1 MKYQRRLKVISKI
14 NTPQVNLFELG
25 GDTAGQN
32 VGGGTAVNLSN
43 GSYTNATSNEWYG
56 NTAVQNPDTYK
67 GYSMAANS
75 GGKPTIQNGS
85 EKSSSNQELAAG
97 LMSAAGSLN
106 QLMGNAISQS
116 SIKDPNEMK
125 NNYRNQLGGLDTSSF
140 DALNASKKANI
151 ASVTASDFH
160 NMSNGAAVLNGIS
173 AGDVGATAGNAIV
186 PGWGALV
193 GGVLGTGSSVV
204 GSIIGRNRARKAV
217 KPMNDFIREI
227 NKLNNQNFVNQNNNL
242 LANQVSNLE
251 ANYAAEGGFLNMGNN
266 IYKSGGKKNKPDFMK
281 RLEDPN
287 RQFLYDWAINSA
299 GDSIGHPMTHKL
311 GYVTSGDDAI
321 VFPHVATTDNGL
333 YEFQNSRDAFKHA
346 IDNNDTLRMSPSE
359 AEYFT
364 THYKNDYPGFEAY
377 RDTVIPASYSY
388 GGQLG
393 NHPNDFSNGLLQ
405 INNGGS
411 HEMNPYQGVQMGVD
425 PQGTPNLVEEGETVF
440 GDFVFSNRITV
451 PKDVLASF
459 GIKSKKKMT
468 YADVSKYLAKES
480 EERPNDNISQ
490 KGLERNLGLLSDAQ
504 EKQKLQEDAE
514 KRLAQAMNAV
524 NPNMPADPMMAMQG
538 EEQMQEGQMAQD
550 QMAQEQAMQ
559 EQAMQEQMM
568 QEQMAQQGGQPMMMA
583 KGGKIKNKKTIDNL
597 PTDGEIVE
605 KPEAPYLYPNYGYT
619 EPQRLES
626 LNPVIRDLDYAKTL
640 AGNIPIAGSA
650 LAAYDLYQEPSWQNL
665 GSLGLNLLSDASTLM
680 GGIPVGAAL
689 RNANRAWRAANSLVG
704 RRLPLS
710 IKHKYNQRIPF
721 KYFEPEFT
729 ERPASDIEIQTSDA
743 MPRDNTRVFTYTPSN
758 SVNTYQTGGK
768 KSQLYGQTYQG
779 YHRYGE
785 DRVNKDDFV
794 KLAQDYIRGL
804 AYIPD
809 YYNVWLQLYGSKDSD
824 GILHTPKITPE
835 NEKQLQ
841 EAYKNIVTQ
850 TMIGRKQIADP
861 RKYSDL
867 AVEEAIS
874 LYQELAKRG
883 EHVKPQELLDF
894 NKLNIKQKNK
904 LITQANKIDAQYH
917 RVNSKK
923 TSYKSKLQQREPE
936 IAKDFPLEP
945 QKSLSEPSITRLP
958 LQKEAPME
966 LEYPLTQHPDSKD
979 FELAPMS
986 SLTEYPGADPD
997 FELESQPRMWEPHIP
1012 AVVEKLPPIPPYYSQ
1027 MPYNLDELE
1036 YELGTQ
1042 LKNNPPEYD
1051 IDEDRWVANTEN
1063 GKKVNAVANYLDNQ
1077 PNVDYKPSDIVLPTL
1092 PKYKPKN
1099 GADWIAE
1106 TFYKD
1111 LQSKYAKPG
1120 WISPEYN
1127 PDHHMIEYYNKPKD
1141 QTEYYITPYP
1151 ESYKDNPN
1159 DYFNDP
1165 QQVIIDPV
1173 NGIVS
1178 NFGYGKKLM
1187 DDYQGSM
1194 EAGNTKY
1201 HYKADESLLQ
1211 DPNFIEA
1218 LRIAGVDA
1226 NSIEELEKDPTYK
1239 HLTAVI
1245 RANPEKWAPFL
1256 WSIKTHSGATED
1268 SLDFF
1273 NDDGSINY
1281 GKFERNFN
1289 NQFPRI
1295 RFDGIGGI
1303 AHWVAGLLKP
1313 SMVKKGNHV
1322 GETLQP
1328 VAEENKVEDKTEG
1341 SKLPE
1346 RRGEFLR
1353 YAGVLGDAFAGVMT
1367 ALSKPNYDNVDD
1379 YFKSAK
1385 GMYTPVEY
1393 NPIGGYLPYKP
1404 VDVNKMINDQN
1415 ANTAATRRAL
1425 MDVHAG
1431 NRGSMSG
1438 ALTMLN
1444 NGHLRTIGDN
1454 YIAATEANWKML
1466 QDKEKFN
1473 RETESANSEGF
1484 LKAAMAN
1491 QSALAS
1497 MRDSL
1502 YNAYKWKDD
1511 IYQKNRIA
1519 KVQAYN
1525 NLFSDLTEIGKD
1537 VMNYNDNVRIT
1548 NAGGYGNGAQQM
1560 LAGHRDYKKDQNADG
1575 TWADDTYMNT
1585 NQQLKNKKNK
1595 KK

>member
-14 NTPQVNLFELG
+14 NTPQVNLFE
-25 GDTAGQN
+25 
-32 VGGGTAVNLSN
+32 GGGGLPSEKDAGLVN
-43 GSYTNATSNEWYG
+43 TSNISLPDVRVD
-56 NTAVQNPDTYK
+56 VQPNYSSSSGTLDTK
-67 GYSMAANS
+67 NLQSQINASIAKMNI
-75 GGKPTIQNGS
+75 KNGS
-85 EKSSSNQELAAG
+85 ENASSNQGLAEG

-106 QLMGNAISQS
+106 SLIGNAISQA
-116 SIKDPNEMK
+116 SIKDPEEMK

-151 ASVTASDFH
+151 ANVTASDFH
-160 NMSNGAAVLNGIS
+160 NMTKGSGVLNGIS
-173 AGDVGATAGNAIV
+173 AGDVGATAGNAVV
-186 PGWGALV
+186 PGWGALF
-193 GGVLGTGSSVV
+193 GGVLGTDSSIV
-204 GSIIGRNRARKAV
+204 GTIIGRKRARNAV
-217 KPMNDFIREI
+217 EPMNDFIREI

-242 LANQVSNLE
+242 LANQVSSLE
-251 ANYAAEGGFLNMGNN
+251 ANYAAKGGFLNMDNN
-266 IYKSGGKKNKPDFMK
+266 IYES
-281 RLEDPN
+281 
-287 RQFLYDWAINSA
+287 
-299 GDSIGHPMTHKL
+299 
-311 GYVTSGDDAI
+311 SGDMRYYA
-321 VFPHVATTDNGL
+321 
-333 YEFQNSRDAFKHA
+333 
-346 IDNNDTLRMSPSE
+346 PSANYQE
-359 AEYFT
+359 WLEYP
-364 THYKNDYPGFEAY
+364 NFEG
-377 RDTVIPASYSY
+377 PASYSY

-538 EEQMQEGQMAQD
+538 EEQMQEDQMAQD

-559 EQAMQEQMM
+559 EQVA

-583 KGGKIKNKKTIDNL
+583 EGGNL
-597 PTDGEIVE
+597 
-605 KPEAPYLYPNYGYT
+605 
-619 EPQRLES
+619 QRL
-626 LNPVIRDLDYAKTL
+626 
-640 AGNIPIAGSA
+640 
-650 LAAYDLYQEPSWQNL
+650 
-665 GSLGLNLLSDASTLM
+665 
-680 GGIPVGAAL
+680 
-689 RNANRAWRAANSLVG
+689 
-704 RRLPLS
+704 
-710 IKHKYNQRIPF
+710 PF
-721 KYFEPEFT
+721 EYFEPEFT
-729 ERPASDIEIQTSDA
+729 EHPTLDMKITPSDA
-743 MPRDNTRVFTYTPSN
+743 MPRDATRVFTYTPSTSAN
-758 SVNTYQTGGK
+758 IYALGSKINKVDSAPINVMDFK
-768 KSQLYGQTYQG
+768 DLLYEYI
-779 YHRYGE
+779 
-785 DRVNKDDFV
+785 KD
-794 KLAQDYIRGL
+794 LG
-804 AYIPD
+804 YIPD
-809 YYNVWLQLYGSKDSD
+809 YEDVFQALYGSSD
-824 GILHTPKITPE
+824 KGSDTIDIPNITQE
-835 NEKQLQ
+835 NENQLK
-841 EAYKNIVTQ
+841 ESYNI
-850 TMIGRKQIADP
+850 I
-861 RKYSDL
+861 
-867 AVEEAIS
+867 
-874 LYQELAKRG
+874 KR
-883 EHVKPQELLDF
+883 Q
-894 NKLNIKQKNK
+894 
-904 LITQANKIDAQYH
+904 
-917 RVNSKK
+917 
-923 TSYKSKLQQREPE
+923 
-936 IAKDFPLEP
+936 
-945 QKSLSEPSITRLP
+945 
-958 LQKEAPME
+958 
-966 LEYPLTQHPDSKD
+966 
-979 FELAPMS
+979 
-986 SLTEYPGADPD
+986 LTEDPS
-997 FELESQPRMWEPHIP
+997 FRHRMDSGYKPDEI
-1012 AVVEKLPPIPPYYSQ
+1012 KLPPIPPSN
-1027 MPYNLDELE
+1027 NLEDTSE
-1036 YELGTQ
+1036 YKFGEKIKQ
-1042 LKNNPPEYD
+1042 IKNIEDWVSED
-1051 IDEDRWVANTEN
+1051 IAKMRD
-1063 GKKVNAVANYLDNQ
+1063 
-1077 PNVDYKPSDIVLPTL
+1077 
-1092 PKYKPKN
+1092 
-1099 GADWIAE
+1099 
-1106 TFYKD
+1106 
-1111 LQSKYAKPG
+1111 KYAKPG

-1127 PDHHMIEYYNKPKD
+1127 LDHHMIEYYNKPKN

-1194 EAGNTKY
+1194 EAGNTEY
-1201 HYKADESLLQ
+1201 HYKEDESLLQ

-1218 LRIAGVDA
+1218 LRIAGMDA

-1239 HLTAVI
+1239 HLTDVI
-1245 RANPEKWAPFL
+1245 RANPDKWAPFL
-1256 WSIKTHSGATED
+1256 WSIKNHSKATNV

-1289 NQFPRI
+1289 NQFPRV

-1303 AHWVAGLLKP
+1303 AHWVAGLLNP

-1328 VAEENKVEDKTEG
+1328 VAENKAEDKTEG

-1346 RRGEFLR
+1346 KRGEFLR

-1367 ALSKPNYDNVDD
+1367 ALSKPNYDNVND
-1379 YFKSAK
+1379 YFKSVK
-1385 GMYTPVEY
+1385 GMYSPVEY

-1425 MDVHAG
+1425 MDAHAG

-1491 QSALAS
+1491 QSALAA
-1497 MRDSL
+1497 MRDSF

-1511 IYQKNRIA
+1511 IYQKNKIA

-1525 NLFSDLTEIGKD
+1525 NLFSDLSEIGKD

-1560 LAGHRDYKKDQNADG
+1560 LAGYRDYKKDQNADG
-1575 TWADDTYMNT
+1575 TWADNTYMNT
-1585 NQQLKNKKNK
+1585 NQQLKKKNK

>member
-1 MKYQRRLKVISKI
+1 MIMKYQRRLKVISKI
-14 NTPQVNLFELG
+14 NTPQVNLFE
-25 GDTAGQN
+25 
-32 VGGGTAVNLSN
+32 GGGGLPSENNAGLVN
-43 GSYTNATSNEWYG
+43 TSNISLPEVRMNVQPNYSSSG
-56 NTAVQNPDTYK
+56 TLDTKNLQSQINASIAKVNTK
-67 GYSMAANS
+67 
-75 GGKPTIQNGS
+75 NGS
-85 EKSSSNQELAAG
+85 ENASSNQGLAAG

-106 QLMGNAISQS
+106 SLIGNAISQA
-116 SIKDPNEMK
+116 SIKDPEEMK

-151 ASVTASDFH
+151 ANVTASDFH
-160 NMSNGAAVLNGIS
+160 NMTKGSGVLNGIS

-193 GGVLGTGSSVV
+193 GGVLGTGSSIV
-204 GSIIGRNRARKAV
+204 GTIIGRKRARNAV
-217 KPMNDFIREI
+217 EPMNDFIREI

-242 LANQVSNLE
+242 LANQVSSLE
-251 ANYAAEGGFLNMGNN
+251 ANYAAKGGFLNMGNN
-266 IYKSGGKKNKPDFMK
+266 IYES
-281 RLEDPN
+281 
-287 RQFLYDWAINSA
+287 
-299 GDSIGHPMTHKL
+299 
-311 GYVTSGDDAI
+311 SGDMRYYA
-321 VFPHVATTDNGL
+321 PSANYQGL
-333 YEFQNSRDAFKHA
+333 
-346 IDNNDTLRMSPSE
+346 L
-359 AEYFT
+359 EYP
-364 THYKNDYPGFEAY
+364 NFEG
-377 RDTVIPASYSY
+377 PASYSY

-538 EEQMQEGQMAQD
+538 EEQMQEDQMAQD

-559 EQAMQEQMM
+559 EQVA

-583 KGGKIKNKKTIDNL
+583 EGGNLNIKTVDNL
-597 PTDGEIVE
+597 PT
-605 KPEAPYLYPNYGYT
+605 A
-619 EPQRLES
+619 
-626 LNPVIRDLDYAKTL
+626 
-640 AGNIPIAGSA
+640 
-650 LAAYDLYQEPSWQNL
+650 
-665 GSLGLNLLSDASTLM
+665 
-680 GGIPVGAAL
+680 
-689 RNANRAWRAANSLVG
+689 
-704 RRLPLS
+704 
-710 IKHKYNQRIPF
+710 
-721 KYFEPEFT
+721 
-729 ERPASDIEIQTSDA
+729 
-743 MPRDNTRVFTYTPSN
+743 RVFTYTPSTSAN
-758 SVNTYQTGGK
+758 IYARGSKINKVDSAPINVMDFEDL
-768 KSQLYGQTYQG
+768 LYEYTKELG
-779 YHRYGE
+779 
-785 DRVNKDDFV
+785 
-794 KLAQDYIRGL
+794 
-804 AYIPD
+804 YIPD
-809 YYNVWLQLYGSKDSD
+809 YEDVFEALYGSSD
-824 GILHTPKITPE
+824 KGSDTIDIPNITQE
-835 NEKQLQ
+835 NENQLK
-841 EAYKNIVTQ
+841 ESYNI
-850 TMIGRKQIADP
+850 I
-861 RKYSDL
+861 
-867 AVEEAIS
+867 
-874 LYQELAKRG
+874 KR
-883 EHVKPQELLDF
+883 Q
-894 NKLNIKQKNK
+894 
-904 LITQANKIDAQYH
+904 
-917 RVNSKK
+917 
-923 TSYKSKLQQREPE
+923 
-936 IAKDFPLEP
+936 
-945 QKSLSEPSITRLP
+945 
-958 LQKEAPME
+958 
-966 LEYPLTQHPDSKD
+966 
-979 FELAPMS
+979 
-986 SLTEYPGADPD
+986 LTEDPS
-997 FELESQPRMWEPHIP
+997 FRHRMDSGYKPDEI
-1012 AVVEKLPPIPPYYSQ
+1012 KLPPIPPSN
-1027 MPYNLDELE
+1027 NLEDTSE
-1036 YELGTQ
+1036 YKFGEKIKQ
-1042 LKNNPPEYD
+1042 IKNNEDWVSED
-1051 IDEDRWVANTEN
+1051 IAKMRD
-1063 GKKVNAVANYLDNQ
+1063 
-1077 PNVDYKPSDIVLPTL
+1077 
-1092 PKYKPKN
+1092 
-1099 GADWIAE
+1099 
-1106 TFYKD
+1106 
-1111 LQSKYAKPG
+1111 KYAKPG

-1127 PDHHMIEYYNKPKD
+1127 LDHHMIEYYNKPKN

-1194 EAGNTKY
+1194 EAGNTEY
-1201 HYKADESLLQ
+1201 HYKEDESLLQ

-1218 LRIAGVDA
+1218 LRIAGMDA

-1239 HLTAVI
+1239 HLTDVI
-1245 RANPEKWAPFL
+1245 RANPDKWAPFL
-1256 WSIKTHSGATED
+1256 WSIKNHSKATNV

-1289 NQFPRI
+1289 NQFPRV

-1303 AHWVAGLLKP
+1303 AHWVAGLLNP

-1328 VAEENKVEDKTEG
+1328 VAENKAEDKTEG

-1346 RRGEFLR
+1346 KRGEFLR

-1367 ALSKPNYDNVDD
+1367 ALSKPNYDNVND
-1379 YFKSAK
+1379 YFKSVK
-1385 GMYTPVEY
+1385 GMYSPVEY

-1425 MDVHAG
+1425 MDAHAG

-1491 QSALAS
+1491 QSALAA
-1497 MRDSL
+1497 MRDSF

-1511 IYQKNRIA
+1511 IYQKNKIA

-1525 NLFSDLTEIGKD
+1525 NLFSDLSEIGKD

-1560 LAGHRDYKKDQNADG
+1560 LAGYRDYKKDQNADG
-1575 TWADDTYMNT
+1575 TWADNTYMNT
-1585 NQQLKNKKNK
+1585 NQQLKKKNK

>member
-14 NTPQVNLFELG
+14 NTPQVNLFE
-25 GDTAGQN
+25 
-32 VGGGTAVNLSN
+32 GGGGLPSENNAGLVN
-43 GSYTNATSNEWYG
+43 TSNISLPEVRMNVQPNYSSSG
-56 NTAVQNPDTYK
+56 TLDTKNLQSQINASIAKVNTK
-67 GYSMAANS
+67 
-75 GGKPTIQNGS
+75 NGS
-85 EKSSSNQELAAG
+85 ENASSNQGLAAG

-106 QLMGNAISQS
+106 SLIGNAISQA
-116 SIKDPNEMK
+116 SIKDPEEMK

-151 ASVTASDFH
+151 ANVTASDFH
-160 NMSNGAAVLNGIS
+160 NMTKGSGVLNGIS

-193 GGVLGTGSSVV
+193 GGVLGTGSSIV
-204 GSIIGRNRARKAV
+204 GTIIGRKRARNAV
-217 KPMNDFIREI
+217 EPMNDFIREI

-242 LANQVSNLE
+242 LANQVSSLE
-251 ANYAAEGGFLNMGNN
+251 ANYAAKGGFLNMGNN
-266 IYKSGGKKNKPDFMK
+266 IYES
-281 RLEDPN
+281 
-287 RQFLYDWAINSA
+287 
-299 GDSIGHPMTHKL
+299 
-311 GYVTSGDDAI
+311 SGDMRYYA
-321 VFPHVATTDNGL
+321 PSANYQGL
-333 YEFQNSRDAFKHA
+333 
-346 IDNNDTLRMSPSE
+346 L
-359 AEYFT
+359 EYP
-364 THYKNDYPGFEAY
+364 NFEG
-377 RDTVIPASYSY
+377 PASYSY

-538 EEQMQEGQMAQD
+538 EEQMQEDQMAQD

-559 EQAMQEQMM
+559 EQVA

-583 KGGKIKNKKTIDNL
+583 EGGNLNIKTVDNL
-597 PTDGEIVE
+597 PT
-605 KPEAPYLYPNYGYT
+605 A
-619 EPQRLES
+619 
-626 LNPVIRDLDYAKTL
+626 
-640 AGNIPIAGSA
+640 
-650 LAAYDLYQEPSWQNL
+650 
-665 GSLGLNLLSDASTLM
+665 
-680 GGIPVGAAL
+680 
-689 RNANRAWRAANSLVG
+689 
-704 RRLPLS
+704 
-710 IKHKYNQRIPF
+710 
-721 KYFEPEFT
+721 
-729 ERPASDIEIQTSDA
+729 
-743 MPRDNTRVFTYTPSN
+743 RVFTYTPSTSAN
-758 SVNTYQTGGK
+758 IYARGSKINKVDSAPINVMDFEDL
-768 KSQLYGQTYQG
+768 LYEYTKELG
-779 YHRYGE
+779 
-785 DRVNKDDFV
+785 
-794 KLAQDYIRGL
+794 
-804 AYIPD
+804 YIPD
-809 YYNVWLQLYGSKDSD
+809 YEDVFEALYGSSD
-824 GILHTPKITPE
+824 KGSDTIDIPNITQE
-835 NEKQLQ
+835 NENQLK
-841 EAYKNIVTQ
+841 ESYNI
-850 TMIGRKQIADP
+850 I
-861 RKYSDL
+861 
-867 AVEEAIS
+867 
-874 LYQELAKRG
+874 KR
-883 EHVKPQELLDF
+883 Q
-894 NKLNIKQKNK
+894 
-904 LITQANKIDAQYH
+904 
-917 RVNSKK
+917 
-923 TSYKSKLQQREPE
+923 
-936 IAKDFPLEP
+936 
-945 QKSLSEPSITRLP
+945 
-958 LQKEAPME
+958 
-966 LEYPLTQHPDSKD
+966 
-979 FELAPMS
+979 
-986 SLTEYPGADPD
+986 LTEDPS
-997 FELESQPRMWEPHIP
+997 FRHRMDSGYKPDEI
-1012 AVVEKLPPIPPYYSQ
+1012 KLPPIPPSN
-1027 MPYNLDELE
+1027 NLEDTSE
-1036 YELGTQ
+1036 YKFGEKIKQ
-1042 LKNNPPEYD
+1042 IKNNEDWVSED
-1051 IDEDRWVANTEN
+1051 IAKMRD
-1063 GKKVNAVANYLDNQ
+1063 
-1077 PNVDYKPSDIVLPTL
+1077 
-1092 PKYKPKN
+1092 
-1099 GADWIAE
+1099 
-1106 TFYKD
+1106 
-1111 LQSKYAKPG
+1111 KYAKPG

-1127 PDHHMIEYYNKPKD
+1127 LDHHMIEYYNKPKN

-1194 EAGNTKY
+1194 EAGNTEY
-1201 HYKADESLLQ
+1201 HYKEDESLLQ

-1218 LRIAGVDA
+1218 LRIAGMDA

-1239 HLTAVI
+1239 HLTDVI
-1245 RANPEKWAPFL
+1245 RANPDKWAPFL
-1256 WSIKTHSGATED
+1256 WSIKNHSKATNV

-1289 NQFPRI
+1289 NQFPRV

-1303 AHWVAGLLKP
+1303 AHWVAGLLNP

-1328 VAEENKVEDKTEG
+1328 VAENKAEDKTEG

-1346 RRGEFLR
+1346 KRGEFLR

-1367 ALSKPNYDNVDD
+1367 ALSKPNYDNVND
-1379 YFKSAK
+1379 YFKSVK
-1385 GMYTPVEY
+1385 GMYSPVEY

-1425 MDVHAG
+1425 MDAHAG

-1491 QSALAS
+1491 QSALAA
-1497 MRDSL
+1497 MRDSF

-1511 IYQKNRIA
+1511 IYQKNKIA

-1525 NLFSDLTEIGKD
+1525 NLFSDLSEIGKD

-1560 LAGHRDYKKDQNADG
+1560 LAGYRDYKKDQNADG
-1575 TWADDTYMNT
+1575 TWADNTYMNT
-1585 NQQLKNKKNK
+1585 NQQLKKKNK

>member
-14 NTPQVNLFELG
+14 NTPQVNLFE
-25 GDTAGQN
+25 
-32 VGGGTAVNLSN
+32 GGGGLPSENNAGLVN
-43 GSYTNATSNEWYG
+43 TSNISLPEVRMNVQPNYSSSG
-56 NTAVQNPDTYK
+56 TLDTKNLQSQINASIAKVNTK
-67 GYSMAANS
+67 
-75 GGKPTIQNGS
+75 NGS
-85 EKSSSNQELAAG
+85 ENASSNQGLAAG

-106 QLMGNAISQS
+106 SLIGNAISQA
-116 SIKDPNEMK
+116 SIKDPEEMK

-151 ASVTASDFH
+151 ANVTASDFH
-160 NMSNGAAVLNGIS
+160 NMTKGSGVLNGIS

-193 GGVLGTGSSVV
+193 GGVLGTGSSIV
-204 GSIIGRNRARKAV
+204 GTIIGRKRARNAV
-217 KPMNDFIREI
+217 EPMNDFIREI

-242 LANQVSNLE
+242 LANQVSSLE
-251 ANYAAEGGFLNMGNN
+251 ANYAAKGGFLNMGNN
-266 IYKSGGKKNKPDFMK
+266 IYES
-281 RLEDPN
+281 
-287 RQFLYDWAINSA
+287 
-299 GDSIGHPMTHKL
+299 
-311 GYVTSGDDAI
+311 SGDMRYYA
-321 VFPHVATTDNGL
+321 PSANYQGL
-333 YEFQNSRDAFKHA
+333 
-346 IDNNDTLRMSPSE
+346 L
-359 AEYFT
+359 EYP
-364 THYKNDYPGFEAY
+364 NFEG
-377 RDTVIPASYSY
+377 PASYSY

-514 KRLAQAMNAV
+514 KRLAQAMNAM

-538 EEQMQEGQMAQD
+538 EEQMQEDQMAQD

-559 EQAMQEQMM
+559 EQVA

-583 KGGKIKNKKTIDNL
+583 EGGNLNIKTVDNL
-597 PTDGEIVE
+597 PT
-605 KPEAPYLYPNYGYT
+605 A
-619 EPQRLES
+619 
-626 LNPVIRDLDYAKTL
+626 
-640 AGNIPIAGSA
+640 
-650 LAAYDLYQEPSWQNL
+650 
-665 GSLGLNLLSDASTLM
+665 
-680 GGIPVGAAL
+680 
-689 RNANRAWRAANSLVG
+689 
-704 RRLPLS
+704 
-710 IKHKYNQRIPF
+710 
-721 KYFEPEFT
+721 
-729 ERPASDIEIQTSDA
+729 
-743 MPRDNTRVFTYTPSN
+743 RVFTYTPSTSAN
-758 SVNTYQTGGK
+758 IYARGSKINKVDSAPINVMDFEDL
-768 KSQLYGQTYQG
+768 LYEYTKELG
-779 YHRYGE
+779 
-785 DRVNKDDFV
+785 
-794 KLAQDYIRGL
+794 
-804 AYIPD
+804 YIPD
-809 YYNVWLQLYGSKDSD
+809 YEDVFEALYGSSD
-824 GILHTPKITPE
+824 KGSDTIDIPNITQE
-835 NEKQLQ
+835 NENQLK
-841 EAYKNIVTQ
+841 ESYNI
-850 TMIGRKQIADP
+850 I
-861 RKYSDL
+861 
-867 AVEEAIS
+867 
-874 LYQELAKRG
+874 KR
-883 EHVKPQELLDF
+883 Q
-894 NKLNIKQKNK
+894 
-904 LITQANKIDAQYH
+904 
-917 RVNSKK
+917 
-923 TSYKSKLQQREPE
+923 
-936 IAKDFPLEP
+936 
-945 QKSLSEPSITRLP
+945 
-958 LQKEAPME
+958 
-966 LEYPLTQHPDSKD
+966 
-979 FELAPMS
+979 
-986 SLTEYPGADPD
+986 LTEDPS
-997 FELESQPRMWEPHIP
+997 FRHRMDSGYKPDEI
-1012 AVVEKLPPIPPYYSQ
+1012 KLPPIPPSN
-1027 MPYNLDELE
+1027 NLEDTSE
-1036 YELGTQ
+1036 YKFGEKIKQ
-1042 LKNNPPEYD
+1042 IKNNEDWVSED
-1051 IDEDRWVANTEN
+1051 IAKMRD
-1063 GKKVNAVANYLDNQ
+1063 
-1077 PNVDYKPSDIVLPTL
+1077 
-1092 PKYKPKN
+1092 
-1099 GADWIAE
+1099 
-1106 TFYKD
+1106 
-1111 LQSKYAKPG
+1111 KYAKPG

-1127 PDHHMIEYYNKPKD
+1127 LDHHMIEYYNKPKN

-1194 EAGNTKY
+1194 EAGNTEY
-1201 HYKADESLLQ
+1201 HYKEDESLLQ

-1218 LRIAGVDA
+1218 LRIAGMDA

-1239 HLTAVI
+1239 HLTDVI
-1245 RANPEKWAPFL
+1245 RANPDKWAPFL
-1256 WSIKTHSGATED
+1256 WSIKNHSKATNV

-1289 NQFPRI
+1289 NQFPRV

-1303 AHWVAGLLKP
+1303 AHWVAGLLNP

-1328 VAEENKVEDKTEG
+1328 VAENKAEDKTEG

-1346 RRGEFLR
+1346 KRGEFLR

-1367 ALSKPNYDNVDD
+1367 ALSKPNYDNVND
-1379 YFKSAK
+1379 YFKSVK
-1385 GMYTPVEY
+1385 GMYSPVEY

-1425 MDVHAG
+1425 MDAHAG

-1491 QSALAS
+1491 QSALAA
-1497 MRDSL
+1497 MRDSF

-1511 IYQKNRIA
+1511 IYQKNKIA

-1525 NLFSDLTEIGKD
+1525 NLFSDLSEIGKD

-1560 LAGHRDYKKDQNADG
+1560 LAGYRDYKKDQNADG
-1575 TWADDTYMNT
+1575 TWADNTYMNT
-1585 NQQLKNKKNK
+1585 NQQLKKKNK

>member
-14 NTPQVNLFELG
+14 NTPQVNLFE
-25 GDTAGQN
+25 
-32 VGGGTAVNLSN
+32 GGGGLPSEKDAGLVN
-43 GSYTNATSNEWYG
+43 TSNISLPEVRMDVQPNYSSSSG
-56 NTAVQNPDTYK
+56 TLDTKNLQSQINASIAKLNTK
-67 GYSMAANS
+67 
-75 GGKPTIQNGS
+75 NGS
-85 EKSSSNQELAAG
+85 ENASSNQGLAAG

-106 QLMGNAISQS
+106 SLIGNAISQA
-116 SIKDPNEMK
+116 SINDPEEMK

-151 ASVTASDFH
+151 ANVTASDFH
-160 NMSNGAAVLNGIS
+160 NMTKGSGVLNGIS

-193 GGVLGTGSSVV
+193 GGVLGTGSSIV
-204 GSIIGRNRARKAV
+204 GTIIGRKRARNAV
-217 KPMNDFIREI
+217 EPMNDFIREI

-242 LANQVSNLE
+242 LANQVSSLE
-251 ANYAAEGGFLNMGNN
+251 ANYAAKGGFLNMDNN
-266 IYKSGGKKNKPDFMK
+266 IYES
-281 RLEDPN
+281 
-287 RQFLYDWAINSA
+287 
-299 GDSIGHPMTHKL
+299 
-311 GYVTSGDDAI
+311 SGDMRYYA
-321 VFPHVATTDNGL
+321 PSANYQGL
-333 YEFQNSRDAFKHA
+333 
-346 IDNNDTLRMSPSE
+346 L
-359 AEYFT
+359 EYP
-364 THYKNDYPGFEAY
+364 NFEG
-377 RDTVIPASYSY
+377 PASYSY

-538 EEQMQEGQMAQD
+538 EEQMQEDQMAQD

-559 EQAMQEQMM
+559 EQVA

-583 KGGKIKNKKTIDNL
+583 EGGNLNIKTVDNL
-597 PTDGEIVE
+597 PTDGKIVE

-619 EPQRLES
+619 EPQKLEA
-626 LNPVIRDLDYAKTL
+626 LNPYIQDLDYAKTL
-640 AGNIPIAGSA
+640 AGNIPIAGSVI
-650 LAAYDLYQEPSWQNL
+650 AATDLYQDPSWQNL
-665 GSLGLNLLSDASTLM
+665 GSLGLNLLSDYANLM

-689 RNANRAWRAANSLVG
+689 RNANRAWRAANRLVG

-710 IKHKYNQRIPF
+710 IKTKYNQRLPF

-729 ERPASDIEIQTSDA
+729 EHPTLDMKITPSDA
-743 MPRDNTRVFTYTPSN
+743 MPRDATRVFTYTPSTSAN
-758 SVNTYQTGGK
+758 IYARGSKINKVDSAPINVMDFEDL
-768 KSQLYGQTYQG
+768 LYEYTKELG
-779 YHRYGE
+779 
-785 DRVNKDDFV
+785 
-794 KLAQDYIRGL
+794 
-804 AYIPD
+804 YIPD
-809 YYNVWLQLYGSKDSD
+809 YEDVFKALYGSSD
-824 GILHTPKITPE
+824 KGSDTIDIPNITQE
-835 NEKQLQ
+835 NENQLK
-841 EAYKNIVTQ
+841 ESYNI
-850 TMIGRKQIADP
+850 I
-861 RKYSDL
+861 
-867 AVEEAIS
+867 
-874 LYQELAKRG
+874 KR
-883 EHVKPQELLDF
+883 Q
-894 NKLNIKQKNK
+894 
-904 LITQANKIDAQYH
+904 
-917 RVNSKK
+917 
-923 TSYKSKLQQREPE
+923 
-936 IAKDFPLEP
+936 
-945 QKSLSEPSITRLP
+945 
-958 LQKEAPME
+958 
-966 LEYPLTQHPDSKD
+966 
-979 FELAPMS
+979 
-986 SLTEYPGADPD
+986 LTEDPS
-997 FELESQPRMWEPHIP
+997 FRHRMDSGYKPDEI
-1012 AVVEKLPPIPPYYSQ
+1012 KLPPIPPSN
-1027 MPYNLDELE
+1027 NLEDTSE
-1036 YELGTQ
+1036 YKFGEKIKQ
-1042 LKNNPPEYD
+1042 IKNN
-1051 IDEDRWVANTEN
+1051 EDWVSE
-1063 GKKVNAVANYLDNQ
+1063 
-1077 PNVDYKPSDIVLPTL
+1077 
-1092 PKYKPKN
+1092 
-1099 GADWIAE
+1099 
-1106 TFYKD
+1106 D
-1111 LQSKYAKPG
+1111 LAKMRDKYAKPG

-1127 PDHHMIEYYNKPKD
+1127 LDHHMIEYYNKPKN

-1194 EAGNTKY
+1194 EAGNTEY
-1201 HYKADESLLQ
+1201 HYKEDESLLQ

-1218 LRIAGVDA
+1218 LRIAGMDA

-1239 HLTAVI
+1239 HLTDVI
-1245 RANPEKWAPFL
+1245 RANPDKWAPFL
-1256 WSIKTHSGATED
+1256 WSIKNHSKATNV

-1289 NQFPRI
+1289 NQFPRV

-1303 AHWVAGLLKP
+1303 AHWVAGLLNP

-1328 VAEENKVEDKTEG
+1328 VAENKAEDKTEG

-1346 RRGEFLR
+1346 KRGEFLR

-1367 ALSKPNYDNVDD
+1367 ALSKPNYDNVND
-1379 YFKSAK
+1379 YFKSVK
-1385 GMYTPVEY
+1385 GMYSPVEY

-1425 MDVHAG
+1425 MDAHAG

-1491 QSALAS
+1491 QSALAA
-1497 MRDSL
+1497 MRDSF

-1511 IYQKNRIA
+1511 IYQKNKIA

-1525 NLFSDLTEIGKD
+1525 NLFSDLSEIGKD

-1575 TWADDTYMNT
+1575 TWADNTYMNT
-1585 NQQLKNKKNK
+1585 NQQLKKKNK